1 MAAVVA
7 TAAAVAAIANPVG
20 NLILHNNVLL
30 NDLCAF
36 VKSAKAHRRYVKTHA
51 LLRLKPQRVTYNK
64 ASLRTLR
71 GMAQKESMNFSQLG
85 LGTAQLRACESLGYT
100 EPTPIQ
106 LKAIPLVLEGRDL
119 IGCAETG
126 TGKTAAFLL
135 PILQKLSERQR
146 PGVRAL
152 VLAPTR
158 ELALQIQKNYGE
170 LNREKNNRSVTII
183 GGANMKTQIADL
195 RRGATMVIA
204 TPGRLL
210 DLTERGA
217 LNLSHLEVLVL
228 DEADRMLDMGFL
240 PAIRR
245 ILSLV
250 PAKRQTLLFS
260 ATMSPEI
267 ERLARSTMKEP
278 TLVEVSPRGKAPSL
292 VEQTAYQVAAESKT
306 ALLLDLL
313 EREDF
318 ERVLV
323 FARTRRSAERL
334 SHILEARDHR
344 VNRIHSDR
352 SQPQREAA
360 LRGFRDGRTRVLV
373 ATDIAARGLDVDAV
387 SHVIN
392 YDVPAAPED
401 YVHRIGRTGRAGNQG
416 RAITIVT
423 PVDELSMRAIERLT
437 GQTVKRVVPP
447 GFGGVKVSV
456 TQSKPSSRP
465 ASRAVFT
472 RSFRPR
478 RASR

>member
-1 MAAVVA
+1 M
-7 TAAAVAAIANPVG
+7 
-20 NLILHNNVLL
+20 
-30 NDLCAF
+30 D
-36 VKSAKAHRRYVKTHA
+36 
-51 LLRLKPQRVTYNK
+51 
-64 ASLRTLR
+64 
-71 GMAQKESMNFSQLG
+71 FSQLG
-85 LGTAQLRACESLGYT
+85 LAPAQLSACESLGYN

-106 LKAIPLVLEGRDL
+106 RQAIPVILSGRDV

-135 PILQKLSERQR
+135 PILQKLSERSR
-146 PGVRAL
+146 PGLRVL

-170 LNREKNNRSVTII
+170 LNRVTSNASVIAI
-183 GGANMKTQIADL
+183 GGANIRTQISGL
-195 RRGATMVIA
+195 RRGAAVLIA

-217 LNLSHLEVLVL
+217 VNLSTIEVLVL

-245 ILSLV
+245 VLAML
-250 PAKRQTLLFS
+250 PTQRQTLLFS
-260 ATMSPEI
+260 ATMSPSI
-267 ERLARSTMKEP
+267 EQLARSTMKEP
-278 TLVEVSPRGKAPSL
+278 KLIEVNQRGRAATM
-292 VEQTAYQVAAESKT
+292 VEQTAYLVAQHSKT

-313 EREDF
+313 EKEREPF

-323 FARTRRSAERL
+323 FTRTRRGAERL
-334 SHILEARDHR
+334 SHILKARDHS
-344 VNRIHSDR
+344 VDRIHADR

-360 LRGFRDGRTRVLV
+360 LRQFSNGRTRVLV
-373 ATDIAARGLDVDAV
+373 ATDIAARGLDVESV

-401 YVHRIGRTGRAGNQG
+401 YVHRVGRTGRAGNEG
-416 RAITIVT
+416 KAITMVA

-437 GQTVKRVVPP
+437 GQAVKRVVPN
-447 GFGGVKVSV
+447 GFSV
-456 TQSKPSSRP
+456 TQATAASPMKPFTVSVHGRSS
-465 ASRAVFT
+465 SV

-478 RASR
+478 RAR